1 MSTFDRLTSFIL
13 YIPSMGNNK
22 MVREHYVL
30 GGRKGGRRE
39 KLQLSETKV
48 KL

>member
-13 YIPSMGNNK
+13 YTPSMGNNK

-39 KLQLSETKV
+39 KTTIK
-48 KL
+48 

>member
-1 MSTFDRLTSFIL
+1 
-13 YIPSMGNNK
+13 MGNNK

-39 KLQLSETKV
+39 KTTIK
-48 KL
+48 

>member
-1 MSTFDRLTSFIL
+1 
-13 YIPSMGNNK
+13 MGNNK